1 MAGMRGSLGLT
12 SMNHISLLC
21 RSIEKSREFY
31 QDVLGFFPIKRP
43 GSFDFNGAWLFGY
56 GIGLHLLQSEDPENM
71 VTRKRKINPKDN
83 HISFL
88 CESMVGVE
96 QMLKEMKVEYVS
108 NVVEEDGILVDQL
121 FFHDPDGFMI
131 EICNCDQLPIIPLTS
146 DAHHHQTA
154 TINIVGANCSSSILN
169 ERQQQ
174 QQQQH
179 QLSNGIQVA
188 SEDHHDQSYFPCA

>member
-1 MAGMRGSLGLT
+1 MAGRRGSLGLT
-12 SMNHISLLC
+12 SMNHISLVC
-21 RSIEKSREFY
+21 RSIEKSRDFY

-56 GIGLHLLQSEDPENM
+56 GIGLHLLQSEDPENT
-71 VTRKRKINPKDN
+71 VARKREINPKDN

-108 NVVEEDGILVDQL
+108 KVVEEDGIIVDQF

-131 EICNCDQLPIIPLTS
+131 EICNCDQLPIIPIT
-146 DAHHHQTA
+146 DITHHQST
-154 TINIVGANCSSSILN
+154 TIVGANCSSSILN
-169 ERQQQ
+169 KR

-179 QLSNGIQVA
+179 QLSNSSIQVA
-188 SEDHHDQSYFPCA
+188 SEDHHDQSYLPCA